1 MGLGSQT
8 SHELGKEALVSVPSG
23 TFRLILATPRKQL
36 VDTLN
41 RMIKKGTLIIWN
53 PFNQELLKSGDIVK
67 ANISGNTVRIS
78 VAQKEQLNLREWF
91 YS

>member
-36 VDTLN
+36 VDALN
-41 RMIKKGTLIIWN
+41 QMIKKGTLIIWN

-67 ANISGNTVRIS
+67 ADVSGNTVRIS
-78 VAQKEQLNLREWF
+78 VAQKEQLDLREWF

>member
-36 VDTLN
+36 VETLN
-41 RMIKKGTLIIWN
+41 QMIRKGKLIIWN
-53 PFNQELLKSGDIVK
+53 PFTRELLKAGDIVK
-67 ANISGNTVRIS
+67 ATVSGNTVHIS
-78 VAQKEQLNLREWF
+78 VAQKEQFNLREWF